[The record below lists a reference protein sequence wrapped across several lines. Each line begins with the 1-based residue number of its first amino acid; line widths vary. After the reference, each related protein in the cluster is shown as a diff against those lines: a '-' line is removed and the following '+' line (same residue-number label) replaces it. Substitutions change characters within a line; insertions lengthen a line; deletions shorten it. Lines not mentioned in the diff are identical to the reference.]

1 MSNTGEKRIFVEK
14 DFMNNSVKIW
24 YEQRGFRMNEYYNYS
39 DNGVVITQRENNCMM
54 PEGIKPFMTLPIN
67 FYEDFMQSILN
78 LAYDEKREHNSA
90 SFTDGKL
97 KATEKQVENL
107 MTVITKLIE
116 Q

>member
-39 DNGVVITQRENNCMM
+39 DDGVIVTERESTCMM
-54 PEGIKPFMTLPIN
+54 PVGIKPFMTLPIH
-67 FYEDFMQSILN
+67 FYEDFIKAMLQ
-78 LAYDEKREHNSA
+78 LAEQENIEHPSA

-97 KATEKQVENL
+97 QATEKQVENL